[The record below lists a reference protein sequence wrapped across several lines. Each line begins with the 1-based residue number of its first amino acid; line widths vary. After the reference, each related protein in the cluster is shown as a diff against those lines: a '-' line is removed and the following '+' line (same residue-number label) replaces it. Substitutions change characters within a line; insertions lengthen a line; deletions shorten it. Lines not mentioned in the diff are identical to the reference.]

1 MPDRIK
7 VLFVIPSLACG
18 GAERVMLLLLR
29 YLNRERYDPLLLTLG
44 EENDFPGELAP
55 DVRAVCLRKRSR
67 WTFVQLCRGVARTL
81 RQERPQLL
89 VSFLTYANWISVI
102 AAGWSRIGVRVILSE
117 RSPLRQN
124 LKSHGYYPLRVLL
137 TRQLHPRADGLIAVS
152 RGVRD
157 ELVSHFGVAAE
168 KCFALPNPVEI
179 ERIGT
184 LANEPIEPPLFAD
197 DWPIVVSCGR
207 LVPVKN
213 LPLLLR
219 AIADI
224 RERRPAHLVILGDGP
239 ERLRLEKLAGHL
251 RVSEQVRFLG
261 FQRNP
266 FKYMAASTVLVL
278 SSDCEGF
285 GLVIP
290 EAMACGTPVIASDC
304 PFGPSEILTD
314 GRDGFLFPSGDPQAL
329 AELLVKLLG
338 DAALRQRLAL
348 AARQTVQRYEAK
360 RVVQEYESVFER
372 VLK

>member
-29 YLNRERYDPLLLTLG
+29 YLNRERYDPVLLTLG

-67 WTFVQLCRGVARTL
+67 WDFVQLCRGVVRTL
-81 RQERPQLL
+81 RHERPHLL
-89 VSFLTYANWISVI
+89 VSFLTYANWISII
-102 AAGWSRIGVRVILSE
+102 AAGWSRIGARVILSE
-117 RSPLRQN
+117 RTVLRRN
-124 LKSHGYYPLRVLL
+124 LRVHGYYPLRALL
-137 TRQLHPRADGLIAVS
+137 TRWLHPRADGVIAVS

-157 ELVSHFGVAAE
+157 ELVSHFGVAAG
-168 KCFALPNPVEI
+168 KCFVLPNPVEI

-197 DWPIVVSCGR
+197 DLPVVVSCGR

-213 LPLLLR
+213 VPLLLR

-239 ERLRLEKLAGHL
+239 ERHRLEKLAGHL
-251 RVSEQVRFLG
+251 RVSERVRFLG

-278 SSDCEGF
+278 ASDCEGF

-304 PFGPSEILTD
+304 PFGPSEILTN
-314 GRDGFLFPSGDPQAL
+314 GRDGLLFPSGDPQAL

-338 DAALRQRLAL
+338 DAALRQRLAQ

-372 VLK
+372 VLE